1 MIKVEHENGYTGTLY
16 GRSSLSIYK
25 EGREVLHTGSRNIS
39 TEKELYELLDRF
51 PKMIKAFDDIY
62 NDEESE

>member
-1 MIKVEHENGYTGTLY
+1 MIKVEHENGYTGALY

-62 NDEESE
+62 NDDESE